1 MSVVGYCMG
10 QWLLHQIEYSGWYVW
25 HPEYAINVCVCLSS
39 QNYKDIIV
47 TFIIMQHNWT
57 FPHLGL
63 IASLIIDKQGLKT
76 NLINFL
82 EILRILRQC
91 SNGWSYPPHRTR
103 CHYSQSSTS
112 PLCPCSVCKKKHC
125 AVGSTPFAVVISF
138 VIVLFKKISI
148 VLYDF
153 ELFTSASSNH

>member
-10 QWLLHQIEYSGWYVW
+10 QWLLHQIEYVGWYVW

-91 SNGWSYPPHRTR
+91 SNGWSYPPHRTC

-138 VIVLFKKISI
+138 VIVLFKKKHK
-148 VLYDF
+148 F
-153 ELFTSASSNH
+153 GGGKF